1 MPTETPG
8 SAHVPRPANAPS
20 SAETPGPANIRRG
33 QPAARRVAARLRGA
47 ALDTRPLGVP
57 AFRRLLAGQG
67 LAYIGTMITEVAVPL
82 QVYRLTHSS
91 LYVGLAGLVGLAP
104 LVVFGLYGG
113 AIADR
118 VDRRRLYVVS
128 ATVTWAV
135 TLALFAQALAGA
147 TSVGLLLGLVALQAA
162 AFAVSSAARGAIIP
176 RVVPAALV
184 PAANTLNYTAGNLG
198 QVAGP
203 LVAGVLV
210 GLPHGFAWA
219 YGVDAVLFTALLYS
233 TVRLPPLR
241 RATELPQRGG
251 VRMVWDGL
259 RFIGSHP
266 VLWMSFAADIA
277 AMVLAMPT
285 ALFPEAAATRFHGG
299 AGLLYSAV
307 AVGSLLAA
315 AFSGWIGKVSR
326 QGRALTVAVAAW
338 AAAIAAAGAT
348 DSLTLTVGLLICAG
362 AADLVSAVYRQTI
375 LQTYAPDE
383 MRGRLQGVFTVVV
396 AGGPRLGDLRAGAMA
411 SATGITLAWSGA
423 ALACLLLVV
432 AAALAVRP
440 FWRYAASP
448 ASQASPVPP
457 APSPSSASSASSDDA
472 LPRSQAVHE
481 AGR

>member
-1 MPTETPG
+1 MPTETP
-8 SAHVPRPANAPS
+8 SPAPS
-20 SAETPGPANIRRG
+20 PSTAERTGPAETPGPARTQRG
-33 QPAARRVAARLRGA
+33 KPSARRLSARLRGA
-47 ALDTRPLGVP
+47 ALDTRPLSVP

-67 LAYIGTMITEVAVPL
+67 LSYIGTMITEVAVPL

-91 LYVGLAGLVGLAP
+91 LYVGLTGLVGLAP

-118 VDRRRLYVVS
+118 VDRRRLYLVS

-135 TLALFAQALAGA
+135 TLALFVQALVGAG
-147 TSVGLLLGLVALQAA
+147 SVGLLLGLVALQAA

-203 LVAGVLV
+203 LVAGALV

-233 TVRLPPLR
+233 TVRLPSLR
-241 RATELPQRGG
+241 MERELPQRGG

-266 VLWMSFAADIA
+266 VLWMSFAVDIA

-285 ALFPEAAATRFHGG
+285 ALYPEAASTRFHGG

-307 AVGSLLAA
+307 AVGSLVAA

-338 AAAIAAAGAT
+338 AVAIAAAGAT

-375 LQTYAPDE
+375 MQTYAPDE

-423 ALACLLLVV
+423 AVACLILVV
-432 AAALAVRP
+432 GAALAVRP
-440 FWRYAASP
+440 FWRYAASSASP
-448 ASQASPVPP
+448 ASP
-457 APSPSSASSASSDDA
+457 ASSASSASSDGV
-472 LPRSQAVHE
+472 LPQPQAVHE